1 MMEIKVNEQP
11 QRFYLAWKDKWVEA
25 VGHEIKVGNYSFC
38 ATPMPTGMINISET
52 TTGLKFYELPMNAYV
67 LSKTETKEKTFKFLE
82 KVGESLVRLIGKT
95 NDFDKRIQEGR
106 KKTEELIG
114 RKPETE
120 NVDIEE
126 LIK

>member
-1 MMEIKVNEQP
+1 MEIKVNKQA
-11 QRFYLAWKDKWVEA
+11 QRFYLAWEDKWVEA

-38 ATPMPTGMINISET
+38 AIPMPTGMINISET
-52 TTGLKFYELPMNAYV
+52 TTGLKFYELPMNDYV
-67 LSKTETKEKTFKFLE
+67 LSETETKEKTFEFLK

-95 NDFDKRIQEGR
+95 NDFDKQIIQGR
-106 KKTEELIG
+106 KNTEKLLG
-114 RKPETE
+114 KKPETE

>member
-1 MMEIKVNEQP
+1 MEIKVNEQP
-11 QRFYLAWKDKWVEA
+11 QRFYLAWEDKWVEA

-38 ATPMPTGMINISET
+38 AIPMPTGVINVSEI

-67 LSKTETKEKTFKFLE
+67 LSKTDTKEKTFEFLE
-82 KVGESLVRLIGKT
+82 KVGESIRRLIGNT
-95 NDFDKRIQEGR
+95 NVFDKQIIQGR
-106 KKTEELIG
+106 KNTEKLLG
-114 RKPETE
+114 KKPETE